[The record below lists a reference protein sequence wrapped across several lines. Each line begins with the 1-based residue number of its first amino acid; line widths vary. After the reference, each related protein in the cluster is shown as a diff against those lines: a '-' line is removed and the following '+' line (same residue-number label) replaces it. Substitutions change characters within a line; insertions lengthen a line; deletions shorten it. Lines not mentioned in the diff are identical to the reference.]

1 MAQLQISQF
10 RQLSAEQQG
19 TDVWRHL
26 AHIIS
31 VIGIKSKHL
40 KWHSRERVRI
50 VRKKFQV
57 FSNILQ
63 IFCQISAFQFLQLQP
78 SKLPNSIFWRS
89 NRHGTCG
96 SAVVKLMRQS
106 ADYLDTLST
115 SQGAGGGGRYR
126 ISGRSAEIPCQ
137 LGITCQLA
145 RAEFRA
151 GDTHFIWRSVCGGS
165 MKCSTMSCWDTP
177 LKGQEISDMKW
188 PRMNCWRVQILTN

>member
-10 RQLSAEQQG
+10 RQFSAEQQG

-115 SQGAGGGGRYR
+115 SQGAGGGGRYT

-151 GDTHFIWRSVCGGS
+151 GDTHFV
-165 MKCSTMSCWDTP
+165 
-177 LKGQEISDMKW
+177 
-188 PRMNCWRVQILTN
+188 